1 MSPAAPSPE
10 LLALVNDFL
19 SSNGYEKA
27 AKAVQKQAKDQGLA
41 LTTNANTSLTA
52 LFESRPK
59 ETAAAATADDSS
71 DASDSSDSDSSDSD
85 SESESEKK
93 SSKKEITKKRKA
105 TPPSSES
112 SDSDSSDD
120 ESKKPVAKKTKVVK
134 KADTSDDSSSASS
147 SSESEDSS
155 DSSDSSDS
163 DSSDSDSSSSHS
175 DSSSDSDS
183 DSSSSSDSDS
193 SDSDSDSESE
203 SDKKKK
209 VAKPAKAEKAEKPV
223 KTAKAVKV
231 EKAEKPVKKGKKEKK
246 AAEPVSDSAASSVT
260 LADAPAPIKAELDTI
275 MVPASSALGQAEG
288 TAAPS
293 NDADEHMH
301 PSRKR
306 KLGGAFGETEQQ
318 VAVPATE
325 DNIKRAKKE
334 NVPFSRIPKDQWVD
348 PRLTSNAFVPYDYA
362 QKAHEALIVTKGKAF
377 TKAKNKGK
385 RGSYRGGIIDQTPKG
400 IQFED

>member
-1 MSPAAPSPE
+1 MSTVTPSPE

-19 SSNGYEKA
+19 ASNGFEKA
-27 AKAVQKQAKDQGLA
+27 AKAVQKQAEAKGLA
-41 LTTNANTSLTA
+41 LPKDTKTTLTA
-52 LFESRPK
+52 LFDARPK
-59 ETAAAATADDSS
+59 EAATPATADDSS
-71 DASDSSDSDSSDSD
+71 DASESSDSSDSD

-93 SSKKEITKKRKA
+93 TPKKDASKKRKV
-105 TPPSSES
+105 TPPSSSS
-112 SDSDSSDD
+112 SDSSNSSGD
-120 ESKKPVAKKTKVVK
+120 EKPAAKKTKTIK
-134 KADTSDDSSSASS
+134 KADTSSDSSSASS

-163 DSSDSDSSSSHS
+163 DSSDSDSDSDS
-175 DSSSDSDS
+175 DSSSSSSSSDS

-203 SDKKKK
+203 SEKKPAK
-209 VAKPAKAEKAEKPV
+209 VAKVEKPAKKEKAD
-223 KTAKAVKV
+223 
-231 EKAEKPVKKGKKEKK
+231 KKEKK
-246 AAEPVSDSAASSVT
+246 DKKPTAEAKSSSSSAASSVT
-260 LADAPAPIKAELDTI
+260 LADAPAPVDTI
-275 MVPASSALGQAEG
+275 MVPASSAIGQAEG

-293 NDADEHMH
+293 NDAEEHMH

-306 KLGGAFGETEQQ
+306 KLGYGEAEQQ

-325 DNIKRAKKE
+325 ENIKRAKKE

-348 PRLTSNAFVPYDYA
+348 PRLASNAFVPYDYA
-362 QKAHEALIVTKGKAF
+362 QKAHESLIVTKGKAF

-385 RGSYRGGIIDQTPKG
+385 RGSYRGGVIDQTPKG

>member
-59 ETAAAATADDSS
+59 KTAAAATADDSS

-105 TPPSSES
+105 TPSSSES

-134 KADTSDDSSSASS
+134 KADASDDSSSASS
-147 SSESEDSS
+147 SSESEDSN
-155 DSSDSSDS
+155 
-163 DSSDSDSSSSHS
+163 S

-209 VAKPAKAEKAEKPV
+209 VAKPAKAVKAEKPV

-231 EKAEKPVKKGKKEKK
+231 EKAEKPVKKEKKEKK

-260 LADAPAPIKAELDTI
+260 LADAPAPIKAEVDTI

>member
-1 MSPAAPSPE
+1 MSTVTPSPE

-19 SSNGYEKA
+19 ASNGFEKA
-27 AKAVQKQAKDQGLA
+27 AKAVQKQAEAKGLTLPKDTK
-41 LTTNANTSLTA
+41 TTLIA
-52 LFESRPK
+52 LFDARPK
-59 ETAAAATADDSS
+59 EAATPATADDSS
-71 DASDSSDSDSSDSD
+71 DASESSDSSDSD

-93 SSKKEITKKRKA
+93 APKKDASKKRKV
-105 TPPSSES
+105 TPPSSS
-112 SDSDSSDD
+112 SSDSSDSSED
-120 ESKKPVAKKTKVVK
+120 EKPAAKKTKAVK
-134 KADTSDDSSSASS
+134 KADTSSDSSSASS

-163 DSSDSDSSSSHS
+163 DSSDSGSDSDSSSS
-175 DSSSDSDS
+175 SSSSSDS

-203 SDKKKK
+203 SEKKKPAK
-209 VAKPAKAEKAEKPV
+209 VAKVEKP
-223 KTAKAVKV
+223 T
-231 EKAEKPVKKGKKEKK
+231 KKEKADK
-246 AAEPVSDSAASSVT
+246 QDKKDTKDKKPTAEAKSSSSSAASSVT
-260 LADAPAPIKAELDTI
+260 LADAPAPVDTI
-275 MVPASSALGQAEG
+275 MVPASSAIGQAEG

-293 NDADEHMH
+293 NDAEEHMH

-306 KLGGAFGETEQQ
+306 KLGYGEAEQQ

-325 DNIKRAKKE
+325 ANIKRAKKE

-348 PRLTSNAFVPYDYA
+348 PRLASNAFVPYDYA
-362 QKAHEALIVTKGKAF
+362 QKAHESLIVTKGKAF

-385 RGSYRGGIIDQTPKG
+385 RGSYRGGVIDQTPKG